1 MSGIRHLRPFGMQLL
16 RLRRASGLQGV
27 TVAATVGC
35 DPSYLTR
42 LEQGEREPSRS
53 MALALANVLT
63 LDRYERAQLV
73 CAAGYLPEVD
83 PAFTHMIC
91 LMASRWS
98 EDKQS
103 LQEQVR
109 QATPKLSR
117 L

>member
-1 MSGIRHLRPFGMQLL
+1 MSTRHVKAFGLQLI
-16 RLRRASGLQGV
+16 RLRKASGLQGV
-27 TVAATVGC
+27 TIAATVGC

-42 LEQGEREPSRS
+42 LEQGERDPSRA

-83 PAFTHMIC
+83 PAFTHLVC

-98 EDKQS
+98 VDKET
-103 LQEQVR
+103 LTEQIR
-109 QATPKLSR
+109 QATPRLSR
-117 L
+117 I